1 MWTLALFFFL
11 LSPGVLL
18 TLPAG
23 SKGVWMSGQ
32 TSVAAAAVH
41 AIVFVLALVYIVPF
55 LRSLGLPLEGFEDA
69 AKQAAGTKDVGATC
83 AAADECKSGL
93 KCEGGICKAPTPAA
107 M

>member
-41 AIVFVLALVYIVPF
+41 AIVFVLALVYVVPV
-55 LRSLGLPLEGFEDA
+55 LRRLGLPLEGFQAGA
-69 AKQAAGTKDVGATC
+69 AEGADCKKDDDC
-83 AAADECKSGL
+83 ASK
-93 KCEGGICKAPTPAA
+93 KCMNMKCVKA
-107 M
+107 

>member
-41 AIVFVLALVYIVPF
+41 AIVFVLVLVYVVPF
-55 LRSLGLPLEGFEDA
+55 LRRVGIPLEGFQDA
-69 AKQAAGTKDVGATC
+69 ATQAAGPKKMGETC
-83 AAADECKSGL
+83 SESEHCESGL
-93 KCEGGICKAPTPAA
+93 MCGPEKKCVKGA
-107 M
+107 

>member
-18 TLPAG
+18 TLPPG

-41 AIVFVLALVYIVPF
+41 ALVFVLALVYVVPF
-55 LRSLGLPLEGFEDA
+55 LRRLGLPLEGFQDA
-69 AKQAAGTKDVGATC
+69 EKVAAGSKKEGEMCKDGTDC
-83 AAADECKSGL
+83 ESGL
-93 KCEGGICKAPTPAA
+93 TCEAGKCAKPKA
-107 M
+107 

>member
-41 AIVFVLALVYIVPF
+41 AVVFVLALVYVVPF
-55 LRSLGLPLEGFEDA
+55 LRRLGLPLEGFQDA
-69 AKQAAGTKDVGATC
+69 EKTAAGSKKMGEMCKDGTDC
-83 AAADECKSGL
+83 ESGL
-93 KCEGGICKAPTPAA
+93 TCEGGKCTKTMA
-107 M
+107 

>member
-41 AIVFVLALVYIVPF
+41 AVVFVLALVYVVPF
-55 LRSLGLPLEGFEDA
+55 LRSLGLPLEGFQDA
-69 AKQAAGTKDVGATC
+69 ATQAAGPKKLGEKC
-83 AAADECKSGL
+83 AAGDECESGL
-93 KCEGGICKAPTPAA
+93 KCEGGICKAPTP